1 MFAGQDIERGRY
13 GDRLRTTMPE
23 LDAAADGH
31 RILRAASIGFRSQK
45 PDPHPHGPGIIPWG
59 TPSVMTL
66 SETFPSPGRYCFWFR
81 HRSASNKDGD
91 EKKKK
96 DDNVEPW
103 KSPQGAGMG
112 KKMQFVHR
120 AKRYELT
127 REDFI
132 RAVKNVSPA
141 RVQRYSVT
149 IGKLEY
155 PTRQVVALATG
166 RPSIE
171 FTSAA
176 AYRILQKFGFDIDVW
191 E

>member
-1 MFAGQDIERGRY
+1 MRKRRKMIILIQD
-13 GDRLRTTMPE
+13 LRRE
-23 LDAAADGH
+23 AA
-31 RILRAASIGFRSQK
+31 
-45 PDPHPHGPGIIPWG
+45 
-59 TPSVMTL
+59 
-66 SETFPSPGRYCFWFR
+66 
-81 HRSASNKDGD
+81 
-91 EKKKK
+91 
-96 DDNVEPW
+96 
-103 KSPQGAGMG
+103 MG
-112 KKMQFVHR
+112 KKLQFVHR

-132 RAVKNVSPA
+132 RAVKNVPPA

-149 IGKLEY
+149 IGRLEY

>member
-1 MFAGQDIERGRY
+1 MIILIQD
-13 GDRLRTTMPE
+13 LRRE
-23 LDAAADGH
+23 AAMA
-31 RILRAASIGFRSQK
+31 
-45 PDPHPHGPGIIPWG
+45 
-59 TPSVMTL
+59 
-66 SETFPSPGRYCFWFR
+66 
-81 HRSASNKDGD
+81 
-91 EKKKK
+91 KKL
-96 DDNVEPW
+96 
-103 KSPQGAGMG
+103 
-112 KKMQFVHR
+112 QFVHR

-127 REDFI
+127 REDII
-132 RAVKNVSPA
+132 RAVKNVPPA

>member
-1 MFAGQDIERGRY
+1 
-13 GDRLRTTMPE
+13 
-23 LDAAADGH
+23 
-31 RILRAASIGFRSQK
+31 
-45 PDPHPHGPGIIPWG
+45 
-59 TPSVMTL
+59 
-66 SETFPSPGRYCFWFR
+66 
-81 HRSASNKDGD
+81 
-91 EKKKK
+91 
-96 DDNVEPW
+96 
-103 KSPQGAGMG
+103 MG
-112 KKMQFVHR
+112 KKLQFVHR

-127 REDFI
+127 KEDFI
-132 RAVKNVSPA
+132 RAVKGVPPT

-149 IGKLEY
+149 IGRLQY

>member
-1 MFAGQDIERGRY
+1 MI
-13 GDRLRTTMPE
+13 TTTNRKIDDYDDSE
-23 LDAAADGH
+23 N
-31 RILRAASIGFRSQK
+31 LRAEAE
-45 PDPHPHGPGIIPWG
+45 
-59 TPSVMTL
+59 M
-66 SETFPSPGRYCFWFR
+66 
-81 HRSASNKDGD
+81 SA
-91 EKKKK
+91 
-96 DDNVEPW
+96 
-103 KSPQGAGMG
+103 

-132 RAVKNVSPA
+132 RAVRGVPPA

-149 IGKLEY
+149 IGKYQY

>member
-1 MFAGQDIERGRY
+1 LLKFA
-13 GDRLRTTMPE
+13 
-23 LDAAADGH
+23 
-31 RILRAASIGFRSQK
+31 
-45 PDPHPHGPGIIPWG
+45 
-59 TPSVMTL
+59 
-66 SETFPSPGRYCFWFR
+66 
-81 HRSASNKDGD
+81 
-91 EKKKK
+91 EKKMKK
-96 DDNVEPW
+96 DDYYELGNLLGGEM
-103 KSPQGAGMG
+103 A

-120 AKRYELT
+120 AKRFELT

-132 RAVKNVSPA
+132 RAVKGVPPT
-141 RVQRYSVT
+141 RVQRYSVN
-149 IGKLEY
+149 IGKLQY

>member
-1 MFAGQDIERGRY
+1 MA
-13 GDRLRTTMPE
+13 
-23 LDAAADGH
+23 
-31 RILRAASIGFRSQK
+31 
-45 PDPHPHGPGIIPWG
+45 
-59 TPSVMTL
+59 
-66 SETFPSPGRYCFWFR
+66 
-81 HRSASNKDGD
+81 
-91 EKKKK
+91 KK
-96 DDNVEPW
+96 
-103 KSPQGAGMG
+103 QT
-112 KKMQFVHR
+112 FVHR
-120 AKRYELT
+120 GQRYEMT

-141 RVQRYSVT
+141 RTSRYTVT
-149 IGKLEY
+149 IGRLQY

>member
-1 MFAGQDIERGRY
+1 MN
-13 GDRLRTTMPE
+13 
-23 LDAAADGH
+23 AD
-31 RILRAASIGFRSQK
+31 
-45 PDPHPHGPGIIPWG
+45 
-59 TPSVMTL
+59 
-66 SETFPSPGRYCFWFR
+66 E
-81 HRSASNKDGD
+81 
-91 EKKKK
+91 EKKY
-96 DDNVEPW
+96 DNCQSRNSGWSV
-103 KSPQGAGMG
+103 GMG
-112 KKMQFVHR
+112 KKLSFVHR

-132 RAVKNVSPA
+132 RAVKGVSPV
-141 RVQRYSVT
+141 RVQKYSVT